1 MKKALGFEEE
11 IKHILKQYMP
21 FRDFRITTNEGFTV
35 LALARP
41 KRNLFDALAA
51 IKHPKPLIIETI
63 QPGNSL
69 DETLLKRIIRALQRN
84 TKLAT
89 DNLIIYVEETQ
100 VILEGLTTWRFENEA
115 IGRIIWGVKGVQSVC
130 NLMKAKYD

>member
-1 MKKALGFEEE
+1 MKKVLGFEEE

-35 LALARP
+35 LALVRP
-41 KRNLFDALAA
+41 KRSLFDALAT
-51 IKHPKPLIIETI
+51 IKHRRPLIIGTI
-63 QPGNSL
+63 QPGHSL
-69 DETLLKRIIRALQRN
+69 DETLPKRIIRALQRN

-100 VILEGLTTWRFENEA
+100 VTLEGFTTWRFESEA
-115 IGRIIWGVKGVQSVC
+115 IGRIIWGVKGVQSVN
-130 NLMKAKYD
+130 NLMIAKYH